1 MKKPINTILFY
12 LISVLFLYCIY
23 DSIQHIRSEIYHRN
37 GYIKKERGYPKFAN
51 RDFKKATQLA
61 PWENHYQLQLAKSY
75 EDTAKKH
82 PKQKG
87 KYTTM
92 AIREYQD
99 LIKKDPINPWFQARL
114 GLIFHDIYKKD
125 KTDEKSKKLA
135 YTYAKNATDS
145 DPKNPLFTLHFG
157 HLMYSYR

>member
-82 PKQKG
+82 PKQKILQEVCLELQNYLRQENQ
-87 KYTTM
+87 K
-92 AIREYQD
+92 IVQ
-99 LIKKDPINPWFQARL
+99 L
-114 GLIFHDIYKKD
+114 
-125 KTDEKSKKLA
+125 
-135 YTYAKNATDS
+135 
-145 DPKNPLFTLHFG
+145 
-157 HLMYSYR
+157 